1 MKEWAG
7 MTPDRQILAEHHLPL
22 VRWAVL
28 TYFSNNESVVGLE
41 LDDLFQ
47 EGCTALC
54 HAAVTYR
61 PGKTAFS
68 TYAVKVIRNHLTS
81 YCRNVSATLKNL
93 PTCSMEAGNSEIAQ
107 SSDEYEFENDS
118 ISKMCASVILQN
130 RKANYK
136 GAARLGIEALEL
148 KVLEGYGVTDI
159 AQMYGTKPN
168 LVGAWISKAAKLMR
182 EDLTSSEMEI
192 LGVEKIEKIA

>member
-28 TYFSNNESVVGLE
+28 TYFSYNESVVGLE

-47 EGCTALC
+47 EGCAALC
-54 HAAVTYR
+54 HAAATYR
-61 PGKTAFS
+61 TGKTAFS

-81 YCRNVSATLKNL
+81 YCRNISATLKNL
-93 PTCSMEAGNSEIAQ
+93 PTCSMEAEMREEAQ
-107 SSDEYEFENDS
+107 SGNENELENDS
-118 ISKMCASVILQN
+118 ISRLCASAILQN
-130 RKANYK
+130 RKAIYK

-159 AQMYGTKPN
+159 AHMYGTKPN